1 GAGAGAAAAHRG
13 GAEGGAGPARDHRA
27 RAVRAVHGGLAGRS
41 AVVAVVRAPPATQGH
56 TGRGDPV
63 ARQVRAGTHALF
75 GEFCRGTGLSPV
87 ISAIICNSAC
97 CWAFG
102 RLIVDVMLD
111 VRIRAAMDGDLV
123 ALVNAL
129 GQEPY
134 FRAQLARQRDKH
146 GELLVAWHGETPIG
160 DVYLWLEEA
169 EEPEVRERL
178 PGVPLL
184 THLEVAREHRN
195 RRIGTRLML
204 AAERRLRELG
214 HDRVALGVDL
224 R

>member
-1 GAGAGAAAAHRG
+1 
-13 GAEGGAGPARDHRA
+13 
-27 RAVRAVHGGLAGRS
+27 
-41 AVVAVVRAPPATQGH
+41 
-56 TGRGDPV
+56 
-63 ARQVRAGTHALF
+63 
-75 GEFCRGTGLSPV
+75 
-87 ISAIICNSAC
+87 
-97 CWAFG
+97 
-102 RLIVDVMLD
+102 MLD
-111 VRIRAAMDGDLV
+111 VRIRAAVDGDLV

-169 EEPEVRERL
+169 EEPEVREQL

-224 R
+224 RNERVGSLYRRLGYEEWPHPPVPTTRRIYLPGGRVEQVPDLCRILVKDLRED